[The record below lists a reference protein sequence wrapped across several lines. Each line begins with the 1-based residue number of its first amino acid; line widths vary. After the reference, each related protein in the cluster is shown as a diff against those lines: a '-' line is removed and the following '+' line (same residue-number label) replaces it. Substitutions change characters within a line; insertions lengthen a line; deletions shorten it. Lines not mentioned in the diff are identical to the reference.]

1 LPTPDMPSR
10 VTFLLFQA
18 RNSSMLNFTAVAPGG
33 VKALD
38 YAGIKP
44 YRPDTAGRT
53 RGCIEFVRDAMRAAA
68 ADLHRLMEL

>member
-1 LPTPDMPSR
+1 
-10 VTFLLFQA
+10 
-18 RNSSMLNFTAVAPGG
+18 MLNFTAVAPGG

-38 YAGIKP
+38 YAGIKR
-44 YRPDTAGRT
+44 YRPDTAGRA